1 MTSAFEHSLD
11 VLACPLCGA
20 GFSPVGT
27 SLRCDDGHVFDIS
40 RFGYASL
47 TTGGG
52 PHFSGDTAAMVA
64 ARDAYLGTGHY
75 QPIADAIADAVIGA
89 DAPQH
94 GWCVELAGGTGY
106 YIARVLDVAA
116 ARDAAGELGELG
128 APDAL
133 GAVREL
139 GGLRGITIDVSKHAA
154 RTAARA
160 HPRLASVTGD
170 VTARLPIHSGSASV
184 ILSVF
189 GPRRGDEVARILAPG
204 GAVVVVTPRAN
215 HLIELRERFSLLAI
229 GADKEARLVAAMQP
243 LTLVDATELEYE
255 VQLTPADIVNSIMM
269 GPNAFHRDA
278 AEVAALAAALPA
290 GQRTTISVTVS
301 RFGA

>member
-64 ARDAYLGTGHY
+64 ARDAYLGEGHY
-75 QPIADAIADAVIGA
+75 QPIAEAIAV

-106 YIARVLDVAA
+106 YAAQVLDASN
-116 ARDAAGELGELG
+116 
-128 APDAL
+128 
-133 GAVREL
+133 
-139 GGLRGITIDVSKHAA
+139 GLSGITIDVSKHAA
-154 RTAARA
+154 RTAART

-204 GAVVVVTPRAN
+204 GTVVVVTPRAN

-229 GADKEARLVAAMQP
+229 GADKEARLVAAMQS
-243 LTLVDATELEYE
+243 LTLTGTTELEYE
-255 VQLTPADIVNSIMM
+255 VQLTPADMVNSIMM